1 VRLTIKEIGL
11 IGVNET
17 WLDTRLCDYF
27 PEKKMDSLLKHMVD
41 MTGHRDHTMLD
52 ISVISAVQELARA
65 SQARVLTLAT
75 VRGKVFVRPRAI
87 ICAGEAARMVDSS
100 DLHNP
105 GEPIE
110 NFPALAECIANHESG
125 ADVANEAGEHTLW
138 LPIWLGDKADTCL
151 EIVNPTPYTSDTIHV
166 IGGIVSVYR
175 NFQNLLD
182 YSERDSLTGL
192 LNRKTFDDQLAKM
205 LAASTEQ
212 DSVTLP
218 GEPER
223 RSHHEQ
229 EKQWLAVVD
238 VDHFK
243 HVNDRFGHLY
253 GDEVL
258 ILIANLL
265 TSSFRA
271 QDRVFRFGGEEF
283 VVLLRSTTLDNAK
296 KIIDRFRMN
305 VASHDFPQVGKVTVS
320 VGFVSISALEAPV
333 IILGHADQALYYAK
347 SHGRNLAC
355 HYDELVDGGLLH
367 AIDQNDTAEFF

>member
-1 VRLTIKEIGL
+1 
-11 IGVNET
+11 
-17 WLDTRLCDYF
+17 
-27 PEKKMDSLLKHMVD
+27 MDSLLKHMVD

-65 SQARVLTLAT
+65 SQTRVLTLAT
-75 VRGKVFVRPRAI
+75 VRGQIFVRPRAI
-87 ICAGEAARMVDSS
+87 ITAGEPARMVDTDPSS
-100 DLHNP
+100 P
-105 GEPIE
+105 GDPIAL
-110 NFPALAECIANHESG
+110 FPALATCIANHAAS
-125 ADVANEAGEHTLW
+125 ADIGNEAGEHTLW

-151 EIVNPTPYTSDTIHV
+151 EIVNPTPYTSDTIQV
-166 IGGIVSVYR
+166 VGGIVSVYR

-223 RSHHEQ
+223 RCHRDQ

-243 HVNDRFGHLY
+243 HVNDKFGHLY

-296 KIIDRFRMN
+296 KIIDRFRVN
-305 VASHDFPQVGKVTVS
+305 VETHVFPQVGKVTVS
-320 VGFVSISALEAPV
+320 VGFVSISAFEAPV
-333 IILGHADQALYYAK
+333 ITLGRADQALYYAK
-347 SHGRNLAC
+347 SHGRNMAC
-355 HYDELVDGGLLH
+355 HYDELVEGGLLQT
-367 AIDQNDTAEFF
+367 IESNDTAEFF